1 MNIPQPTQQQHSE
14 RAYLHTMIAGAFLP
28 FFQSLMLGLV
38 VTIATWLIA
47 ALVFDVIDPHKPA
60 ILCGVLA
67 WATMLWRLLRHWINL
82 TTIERVIGVD
92 LNRDGVI
99 GDDDQP
105 EAEEEAP
112 QVLRVQLIKEN
123 GHISDTF
130 DLPGGEQAFRILSKG
145 VVNGLPI
152 SERQWTPK
160 KNGKPYGSDTWRKL
174 CDVMRARELWEYVDP
189 ENIEQGMRTTKSGM
203 QFHQRFADL
212 PHSPTTESET

>member
-38 VTIATWLIA
+38 VTIAVWLIA
-47 ALVFDVIDPHKPA
+47 ALVFDVLDPHKPA

-82 TTIERVIGVD
+82 TTIENFIGVD

-112 QVLRVQLIKEN
+112 QVIRVQLVKDN
-123 GHISDTF
+123 GHVSDMI
-130 DLPGGEQAFRILSKG
+130 DLPASRDQLSALANG
-145 VVNGLPI
+145 LHNGLPF
-152 SERQWTPK
+152 SEKFWTGK
-160 KNGKPYGSDTWRKL
+160 GKPFSTNQFRNL
-174 CDVMRARELWEYVDP
+174 RDVMMKRELAEYVNDEDP
-189 ENIEQGMRTTKSGM
+189 RAGIRLTEAGAAVLETFR
-203 QFHQRFADL
+203 
-212 PHSPTTESET
+212 PHSPTPESEA